1 MEPAGELPWS
11 LCRGNIQS
19 NLEALKEDDQPLEPV
34 SAAIWELMHL
44 GYPLAELVVAGK
56 LMAHNPWATLPCEQ
70 MHGSLAI
77 FRKRHPD
84 FGVLAHIPRFLM
96 LQFSR
101 VSMPYVSNAKHDLA
115 KVSTLLA
122 TNTTL

>member
-1 MEPAGELPWS
+1 MEPAGELPWK

-19 NLEALKEDDQPLEPV
+19 NLEDLKEEDQPLEPV

-44 GYPLAELVVAGK
+44 GYPMAKLVAAVK
-56 LMAHNPWATLPCEQ
+56 LMAHIPWAPLPCEQ

-84 FGVLAHIPRFLM
+84 FGALVLISRALM

-101 VSMPYVSNAKHDLA
+101 VIMPSVSKAEKDLA
-115 KVSTLLA
+115 KVSRLLEK
-122 TNTTL
+122 LR